1 MLLNV
6 DYKIHGKSIAK
17 WFEPFSPNL
26 IHSNQMGFV
35 QDRYIGQNIRLLNDL
50 MECTDAKMLLE
61 SFCLL
66 SFKNH

>member
-26 IHSNQMGFV
+26 IHSDQMGFV
-35 QDRYIGQNIRLLNDL
+35 KDRYISQNIRLLNDL
-50 MECTDAKMLLE
+50 MECTDSKML
-61 SFCLL
+61 FGILL
-66 SFKNH
+66 FIEF